1 MENKESDYY
10 FNLLCLEQ
18 ENLRLLKE
26 EEKLKEKR
34 MEIKLEEKE
43 KKMEM
48 KLEEKK
54 EKKMEMKLEEKK
66 NKKKRNYF
74 NFDLNYM
81 KKMWKKEIDNLKC
94 VIDLYQKYGNK
105 GYIGE
110 NVTQLEHATQAA
122 LMAEKYYHQLPEHLR
137 VQIVLGAFLH
147 DVGHLLIYETPDL
160 EMMGDVG
167 VKDHEEIGSF
177 FLEEMGFP
185 KLICQL
191 TGKHILTKRYLI
203 TTQDNYYEKLS
214 DASKITF
221 EYQGGR
227 LTEEEIHQFE
237 RDEYFDYHLRLRE
250 FDDKAKST
258 EPEILEKIKQ
268 LDPINYYKEMVE
280 KYVIFNML

>member
-1 MENKESDYY
+1 
-10 FNLLCLEQ
+10 
-18 ENLRLLKE
+18 
-26 EEKLKEKR
+26 
-34 MEIKLEEKE
+34 
-43 KKMEM
+43 
-48 KLEEKK
+48 
-54 EKKMEMKLEEKK
+54 
-66 NKKKRNYF
+66 
-74 NFDLNYM
+74 
-81 KKMWKKEIDNLKC
+81 
-94 VIDLYQKYGNK
+94 
-105 GYIGE
+105 
-110 NVTQLEHATQAA
+110 
-122 LMAEKYYHQLPEHLR
+122 
-137 VQIVLGAFLH
+137 
-147 DVGHLLIYETPDL
+147 
-160 EMMGDVG
+160 MGDVG